1 MSKADSLNAKG
12 LFDGEVSVTD
22 ITSNILGVINLG
34 LTSVNTALVVADVKA
49 SSRVSKMGL

>member
-49 SSRVSKMGL
+49 SSRVSKMSL